1 MFPRGALV
9 RVKPFIAIFSAVAL
23 LSVAAQAEPRG
34 GDVVAGEATWQNLGR
49 KFIVNQTSNR
59 AIINWQ
65 SFGIDADQAV
75 RFRAPSARSAILNR
89 VTGGDLSRLDGK
101 LLGNGQVFLI
111 NPAGVIV
118 GPNGR
123 IDVAGFTAST
133 LDVNNNRFMAG
144 GDLLFRGDSSA
155 AIVNQGAINATSGG
169 GDVILIAQRVD
180 NLGTITAT
188 NGTVG
193 MAAGSA
199 VLLKQTGEDRLA
211 VRLGIDDASLDN
223 AGLIEAAAAELKAAG
238 GNVYALAI
246 NNGGV
251 IRATGVTHRDGRVIL
266 DAATGA
272 TQHSGTITAPG
283 GQVRV
288 LGDQVTLTPGSSID
302 VSSTSS
308 SGGGGGAILIGGDY
322 HGDNPLIHNAQNTLV
337 DFGATLNADGG
348 DGKVVVW
355 SDNDTR
361 FGGHISARGSDD
373 PQFASGGGFVEVSG
387 KQTLTYRGT
396 VDVTAPYGTPGSLLL
411 DPENVTIA
419 SGVGVSP
426 PSGDWSTRD
435 VTNDITIY
443 EDDLEAFVGVLY
455 VSADNNLTIQNLA
468 DNELTLQATEASF
481 MANNETGL
489 TSQGGVVMND
499 LNDTIRMTSAGA
511 RITFQGGQ
519 LSAGG
524 TRSCSIDIGNVVTNG
539 GDVRL
544 LVKRASAALP
554 IYCQNIT
561 TNGGDFIV
569 DRIDLANSNNVN
581 FTSEGLISTGGGDV
595 AVSLVGNINI
605 NAGINVGAGTLSFS
619 GTNTN
624 LSSAITAT
632 GNVTISSVLNFSA
645 GSSISTNGSIT
656 FTSTANMNAGG
667 SLTLSATDFNFQNTF
682 TGNAG
687 SLTLQPNTVAGNMTI
702 TAATFANLSGF
713 SSITLGRADGTG
725 TATLS
730 GAIAISDPFSLI
742 MGGVGGTINQTG
754 TITGSD
760 DASVTYTAGGTI
772 TVGDTINVPDGLT
785 FTAPTVNINAA
796 VDAGAGSVTLTV
808 GTLAFSDD
816 LAGSGALTIQPYNV
830 AADITINANTFLN
843 LDGFSSYTIGR
854 ADGTGTATISG
865 ALSIADPLTVLMGGA
880 GGDINQTGTVTG
892 SDDASLTYTAGA
904 TISVSGDIDVP
915 AGITLTAPTSISIGG
930 DVNAGLGNA
939 AITTNS
945 IALTG
950 SLSGAG
956 SLSLIPSTAST
967 TIGLGDGAAGTF
979 NLTATE
985 IANITD
991 GFSAITIGHATG
1003 SGDIVVTT
1011 AAFHDPLTLRTPTS
1025 DGDITING
1033 DLSTTGALNFS
1044 AGDTITLAATGS
1056 LASNGGNVTLN
1067 ADGAGTGSGAI
1078 IARGPIT
1085 TSGGA
1090 ITFQDNTYLAA
1101 DLDTSNGSG
1110 AGGNVNFDAQVLLYS
1125 GGGITIDTTG
1135 STTDGN
1141 VNFAGLLD
1149 SANDYTLVSDT
1160 TRTWLA
1166 ALANAELGNTGD
1178 GSQVGDS
1185 YLATVT
1191 SGLENAIVVST
1202 ANGNQVWLGGSDS
1215 GTEGEWR
1222 WVTGPEGLEEG
1233 GLGRQFWQGAAGG
1246 SAVNGAYENW
1256 NGGEP
1261 NDSGSNEDALQ
1272 GGFTAQGYWNDLP
1285 TNSSALYYIK
1295 ETNAAATALTI
1306 NGGNVS
1312 FNAAVGSN
1320 KALASLDVNASGN
1333 LTTAAAITVEGAFT
1347 HSGAGSASLG
1357 GNITSTS
1364 GGGSITLNRATTLT
1378 TAIELSAPSITTTA
1392 AVTAAAHNLT
1402 LTTDSL
1408 ALGAAVSGSADL
1420 TIQPLSAATTIALGS
1435 ASTGTLK
1442 LNDAELA
1449 RLTDGFNHMYIG
1461 KSDAG
1466 NIEVGAW
1473 TTDNPLELITAGNV
1487 AINGALNVTTNGL
1500 TIDSD
1505 GTVTQSAA
1513 ISTDALQLLGAG
1525 TFTLTNTNNA
1535 VDRIAADLTGGSL
1548 SFVNSTDL
1556 SVGSVYGTD
1565 GVTNTGSTVSIVT
1578 AGDLT
1583 LDQAVAGVGAG
1594 SSVVLSTTGSFINNV
1609 GAGAIDPGAGRFL
1622 LYSVKPADNTL
1633 NGLASDGHLY
1643 NRTYAANPPASIT
1656 AAGDLLIYSY
1666 QPTLTFTADDKSK
1679 TYGTANPPLTYA
1691 VSGLVNG
1698 DVIGDAVT
1706 GSPALSTVAAGSDAG
1721 TYDITIA
1728 AGTLASDMGYALA
1741 FVNGEL
1747 TINKAA
1753 LTITADD
1760 AARLYGAANPTFT
1773 ASYSGLVNGDAPT
1786 VVTGLTITSPA
1797 TAGSDVGTYNIV
1809 PAGATATNYDITL
1822 VNGTLTINK
1831 AALTITA
1838 DDFSRAY
1845 GAANPTF
1852 TATYSGLVAG
1862 DDESAVNGLTL
1873 TTLATSASAR
1883 GTYTITA
1890 AGATATNYDITLVNG
1905 TLTVTRAPLVI
1916 TVADKTRVYGSANPA
1931 FTASYSGFVNGD
1943 NSSVVTGLTLA
1954 SSATAASDVGSYAI
1968 TASGATASN
1977 YIISFVNGTLNVTK
1991 APLTITANDASRALG
2006 AANPAFTASYT
2017 GLMAWDDASVV
2028 AGLKFTSVG
2037 TSAAPGTYAIT
2048 PFGATSG
2055 NYALTY
2061 VNGVLTVTSS
2071 LDSSIFADARDVMQ
2085 RHKGR
2090 FADDVVERSNA
2101 TAGSTPLALHR
2112 PADGP
2117 DRAGELGGYTVL
2129 VSLEKYQVLSDRR
2142 GGDVLF
2148 DPDAL
2153 DRMDFVAVDTSFDP
2167 R

>member
-1 MFPRGALV
+1 M
-9 RVKPFIAIFSAVAL
+9 KKFILIFSAAAL
-23 LSVAAQAEPRG
+23 LSVAAYAEPRG
-34 GDVVAGEATWQNLGR
+34 GNVVAGDASWQDLGR
-49 KFIVNQTSNR
+49 KFIVNQTTDR

-65 SFGIDADQAV
+65 SFGIDADQVV
-75 RFRAPSARSAILNR
+75 RFGAASARSAILNR
-89 VTGGDLSRLDGK
+89 VTGGDLSRLDGR
-101 LLGNGQVFLI
+101 LVGNGQVFLI

-118 GPNGR
+118 GPGGR

-155 AIVNQGAINATSGG
+155 AIINQGSINATSGG
-169 GDVILIAQRVD
+169 GGVILIAQRVD
-180 NLGTITAT
+180 NLGNITAP

-199 VLLKQTGEDRLA
+199 VLLMQDGDDRLA
-211 VRLGIDDASLDN
+211 VRLGIDDASLNN

-266 DAATGA
+266 DASTGA
-272 TQHSGTITAPG
+272 TQHSGTIEAAG

-288 LGDQVTLTPGSSID
+288 LGDQVTLTSGSSID

-308 SGGGGGAILIGGDY
+308 GGGVGTILIGGDY
-322 HGDNPLIHNAQNTLV
+322 HGDNPLIHNARNTLV
-337 DFGATLNADGG
+337 DFGATIHADGG

-355 SDNDTR
+355 ADDATR
-361 FGGHISARGSDD
+361 FGGHISARGGDIVKD
-373 PQFASGGGFVEVSG
+373 GGFVEVSG
-387 KQTLTYRGT
+387 KQTLTFRGS
-396 VDVTAPYGTPGSLLL
+396 VDVTAPTSGGTPGSLLL
-411 DPENVTIA
+411 DPENITIA

-435 VTNDITIY
+435 VANNITIY

-468 DNELTLQATEASF
+468 DDELTLQATEASF
-481 MANNETGL
+481 MANNEVGL

-499 LNDTIRMTSAGA
+499 LADTIRMTAPGA

-519 LSAGG
+519 LSGVG
-524 TRSCSIDIGNVVTNG
+524 TRSASIDIGNVVTNG

-554 IYCQNIT
+554 IYCQDIT
-561 TNGGDFIV
+561 TSGGDFIV

-605 NAGINVGAGTLSFS
+605 TAGISLGAGTLSFS

-632 GNVTISSVLNFSA
+632 GDVTISSVLNFSA
-645 GSSISTNGSIT
+645 GSSISTDGSIT

-687 SLTLQPNTVAGNMTI
+687 SLTLRPNTVAGNMTI
-702 TAATFANLSGF
+702 NAATFANLSGF
-713 SSITLGRADGTG
+713 SSVTLGRADGTG
-725 TATLS
+725 TATLT
-730 GAIAISDPFSLI
+730 GAIAISDPFALI
-742 MGGVGGTINQTG
+742 MGGAGGTINQTG
-754 TITGSD
+754 SITGSD
-760 DASVTYTAGGTI
+760 DASITFTAGGFI
-772 TVGDTINVPDGLT
+772 NIGDTIDVPAGLT
-785 FTAPTVNINAA
+785 FTAPSININSAI
-796 VDAGAGSVTLTV
+796 DAGVGSVTFTV
-808 GTLAFSDD
+808 GSLAFTDD
-816 LAGSGALTIQPYNV
+816 LAGDGALTIQPYNV

-843 LDGFSSYTIGR
+843 ISGFSSYTIGR

-865 ALSIADPLTVLMGGA
+865 ALAIADPLTVRMGGA
-880 GGDINQTGTVTG
+880 GGTINQTGTVTG
-892 SDDASLTYTAGA
+892 SDDAAITYTAGA
-904 TISVSGDIDVP
+904 SISISDSLDVP
-915 AGITLTAPTSISIGG
+915 AGVTLTAPTSVSISGDIDGGAG
-930 DVNAGLGNA
+930 DVS
-939 AITTNS
+939 ITTNS

-950 SLSGAG
+950 SLAGAG

-967 TIGLGDGAAGTF
+967 TIGLGDGAAGSF
-979 NLTATE
+979 NLTSTE
-985 IANITD
+985 IANLTD
-991 GFSAITIGHATG
+991 GFSAITIGHASG
-1003 SGDIVVTT
+1003 SGDIDIRN
-1011 AAFHDPLTLRTPTS
+1011 AAFNDPLTIRTPTS
-1025 DGDITING
+1025 DGDVTING
-1033 DLSTTGALNFS
+1033 ALSTTGDVNITT
-1044 AGDTITLAATGS
+1044 GDTLTIAAAGS
-1056 LASNGGNVTLN
+1056 ISSGGGDVTLN

-1078 IARGPIT
+1078 IARGPII
-1085 TSGGA
+1085 TSGGD
-1090 ITFQDNTYLAA
+1090 ISFLDNTYLAA

-1110 AGGNVNFDAQVLLYS
+1110 AGGDIDFNAQVLLYS
-1125 GGGITIDTTG
+1125 GAGITIDTTG
-1135 STTDGN
+1135 GSGGSDGD
-1141 VNFAGLLD
+1141 VTFAGLLD
-1149 SANDYTLVSDT
+1149 SANDYTLVNDT

-1166 ALANAELGNTGD
+1166 ALAHADFGD
-1178 GSQVGDS
+1178 GDDDGDT

-1191 SGLENAIVVST
+1191 SALENAIVVST
-1202 ANGNQVWLGGSDS
+1202 ANGSSVWLGGSDTD
-1215 GTEGEWR
+1215 TEGEWR

-1233 GLGRQFWQGAAGG
+1233 GAGRQFWQGAAAG
-1246 SAVNGAYENW
+1246 SAVGGAYENW

-1261 NDSGSNEDALQ
+1261 NNSGNEDALQ

-1306 NGGNVS
+1306 NGGNVN

-1333 LTTAAAITVEGAFT
+1333 LTTAAAVTVEGAFA
-1347 HSGAGSASLG
+1347 HDGAGSASLG
-1357 GNITSTS
+1357 GDITSTS
-1364 GGGSITLNRATTLT
+1364 GDGSITLNRAATLT
-1378 TAIELSAPSITTTA
+1378 TAIELSAASITTTA
-1392 AVTAAAHNLT
+1392 AITAAAHNLT

-1408 ALGAAVSGSADL
+1408 ALGASVSGSADL

-1466 NIEVGAW
+1466 NIEAGAW

-1487 AINGALNVTTNGL
+1487 AINGALSVTTNGL

-1513 ISTDALQLLGAG
+1513 ISTDALLLLGAG
-1525 TFTLTNTNNA
+1525 TFTLTNTSNA

-1548 SFVNSTDL
+1548 SFVNGTDL

-1565 GVTNTGSTVSIVT
+1565 GVTNTAGSVTIVT
-1578 AGDLT
+1578 TGDLT
-1583 LDQAVAGVGAG
+1583 LDEAVTASGG
-1594 SSVVLSTTGSFINNV
+1594 VVLSTTGSFINNV
-1609 GAGAIDPGAGRFL
+1609 GAAAIDPGAGRFL

-1643 NRTYAANPPASIT
+1643 NRAYAANPPASIT
-1656 AAGDLLIYSY
+1656 QLGDLLIYSY

-1679 TYGTANPPLTYA
+1679 TYGDANPALTYA

-1706 GSPALSTVAAGSDAG
+1706 GAPALSTVAAGSDAG
-1721 TYDITIA
+1721 THAITIA

-1760 AARLYGAANPTFT
+1760 AVRLYGAANPAFT
-1773 ASYSGLVNGDAPT
+1773 ATYTGLVNGDAST
-1786 VVTGLTITSPA
+1786 VVTGLTITTAA

-1809 PAGATATNYDITL
+1809 PAAATATNYDITF

-1852 TATYSGLVAG
+1852 TASYSGLVAG

-1873 TTLATSASAR
+1873 TTLATPASAR
-1883 GTYTITA
+1883 GTYAITA

-1905 TLTVTRAPLVI
+1905 TLTVTRAPLTI

-1931 FTASYSGFVNGD
+1931 FTAGYSGLVNGD
-1943 NSSVVTGLTLA
+1943 TAAVVTGLTLA
-1954 SSATAASDVGSYAI
+1954 SSATAASDVGNYAI
-1968 TASGATASN
+1968 TGSGATANN
-1977 YIISFVNGTLNVTK
+1977 YIISYVNGSLNVTK
-1991 APLTITANDASRALG
+1991 APLTITAHDASRALG
-2006 AANPAFTASYT
+2006 AVNPAFTAGYS

-2028 AGLKFTSVG
+2028 AGLKFNTVG

-2048 PFGATSG
+2048 PFGGTSQ
-2055 NYALTY
+2055 NYSLTY
-2061 VNGVLTVTSS
+2061 VNGTLTVTSS
-2071 LDSSIFADARDVMQ
+2071 LDPGIFYDARNVMQ

-2090 FADDVVERSNA
+2090 FADDVVERFGAN
-2101 TAGSTPLALHR
+2101 TGTGSTTLALHR

-2117 DRAGELGGYTVL
+2117 ERGDELGGYTIL

-2153 DRMDFVAVDTSFDP
+2153 NDMGFVAVDTSFDP